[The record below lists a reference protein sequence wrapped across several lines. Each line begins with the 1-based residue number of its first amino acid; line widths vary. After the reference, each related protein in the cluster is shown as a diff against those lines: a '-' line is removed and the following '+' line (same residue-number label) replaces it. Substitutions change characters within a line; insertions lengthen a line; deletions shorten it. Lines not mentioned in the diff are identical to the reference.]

1 MIEHLQRRADQTGVS
16 VSALVAAIVE
26 QHVLRSIEEQYAT
39 ELEPMIRKIMREE
52 FQTFG
57 NRIVHFLMI
66 IGYAAEQARIL
77 IINVVERV
85 LLLLKVPD
93 VDGTLTSLRDRSS
106 DLARKNVIEGM
117 PPIKTLEEEWW
128 KRTTEGKEERKARP

>member
-1 MIEHLQRRADQTGVS
+1 MH
-16 VSALVAAIVE
+16 
-26 QHVLRSIEEQYAT
+26 RSIEEQYVT
-39 ELEPMIRKIMREE
+39 ELEPLIRKIMREE

-128 KRTTEGKEERKARP
+128 KRTTEGEEERKARP